1 MAKSQLQKLEKLI
14 ENIIKEELSDSQQDT
29 VDRILKL
36 HFNGKKIEELDS
48 SELKKLQD
56 LIKKSPK
63 FTGKDK
69 LKEIDHNDNLM
80 GRYKGVHYE
89 MTDSP
94 HGTIVILNGKI
105 KVPYKPE
112 SSGEQNH
119 IKIQRLIQKMLDNK
133 ELSEKLVVSSPDG
146 TERTLTSNQ
155 KMTVKKAADAG
166 DDVEIKKKGD
176 NLQEENST
184 NGFSAE
190 RKGNK
195 LILTF
200 PKSKSSYRMLYTMF
214 NDERVT
220 DDPPISILGKGKSNE
235 YVLILRDGSSELEEF
250 QRILARIEGHDEV
263 SSDLIS
269 DIQDAVY
276 DFSKRDKKK
285 DAEHDRYEKIKQD
298 HRNNPGKYKYKTNE
312 SQDMEESEKSEMFES
327 DAIKSSLD
335 EILEKIKGMHEGKD
349 DVKMQRYCEGV
360 AKHLN
365 RAISA
370 LEALRGHENILEERR
385 KAEEEKANSKHV
397 KAVQK
402 LLTKKVK
409 DKKDVEPLIK
419 KYGPVAVKLKQ
430 KGIEDPAKA
439 ADMVWKHV
447 LKEAKETA
455 KKK

>member
-63 FTGKDK
+63 FTGKNK

-184 NGFSAE
+184 KGFSAE
-190 RKGNK
+190 RKGN
-195 LILTF
+195 
-200 PKSKSSYRMLYTMF
+200 
-214 NDERVT
+214 
-220 DDPPISILGKGKSNE
+220 
-235 YVLILRDGSSELEEF
+235 
-250 QRILARIEGHDEV
+250 
-263 SSDLIS
+263 
-269 DIQDAVY
+269 
-276 DFSKRDKKK
+276 
-285 DAEHDRYEKIKQD
+285 
-298 HRNNPGKYKYKTNE
+298 NE

-430 KGIEDPAKA
+430 KGVEDPAKA